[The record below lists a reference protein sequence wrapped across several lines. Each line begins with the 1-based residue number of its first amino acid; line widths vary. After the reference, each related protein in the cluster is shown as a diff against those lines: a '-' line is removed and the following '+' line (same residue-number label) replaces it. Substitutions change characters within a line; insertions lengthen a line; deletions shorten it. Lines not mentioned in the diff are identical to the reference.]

1 MYDSNI
7 LHVPAFSCHAGSP
20 EPFLDPLLSTP
31 TLIQLNQ
38 QVVWRVADQWYE
50 VGVSLEVRAAVLNT
64 IRADNPHS
72 VRQACCA
79 MFSEWLSRGPG
90 TGERPRVWLSVL
102 MAVKETVGK
111 TIAEEVEETV
121 CKPAHS

>member
-1 MYDSNI
+1 MILIFFMYLLSPVI
-7 LHVPAFSCHAGSP
+7 GSS
-20 EPFLDPLLSTP
+20 EPSLDPLSAP
-31 TLIQLNQ
+31 TLSQLNR
-38 QVVWRVADQWYE
+38 QVVWRVAGQWYE
-50 VGVSLEVRAAVLNT
+50 VGLSLEVRAAVLDT

-102 MAVKETVGK
+102 MAIRETVGK

-121 CKPAHS
+121 CQASSQPE